1 MANHSY
7 NFTDS
12 NATSVRN
19 GTKTRTRRGMSPQP
33 IHGSKFGIVL
43 PIELSDVSE
52 KLNAASAK
60 GYKSLYF
67 DGPLKGMVGPKRPVQ
82 QGDIIMVRE
91 RHRIAGWDTNGNWTI
106 EFPDGDRIAV
116 QGGLYLNDDEQST
129 KEWEQIHRM
138 QNWCEKKGIPLRM
151 IDGHKVYDLA
161 DRHLPWRQPQFHPHK
176 AVRTF
181 LEVKDCQPTRLGDM
195 TEQQAIAEG
204 VAQVELNGVIGWMN
218 YRHSNAICASPIDS
232 FRSLWTSIHG
242 EYEPDQFVWDIEFA
256 RVEKPVTI

>member
-1 MANHSY
+1 MATHSY

-12 NATSVRN
+12 DATSVRN

-33 IHGSKFGIVL
+33 IRCEQLGIVL
-43 PIELSDVSE
+43 PMGLSELTE
-52 KLNAASAK
+52 KMKEAIAK
-60 GYKSLYF
+60 GYKSLYL

-82 QGDIIMVRE
+82 KGDIILVRE
-91 RHRIAGWDTNGNWTI
+91 RHRIAAWDTNGNWTT
-106 EFPDGDRIAV
+106 EFPDGDRIVV
-116 QGGLYLNDDEQST
+116 QGGLYLKDDDQST

-151 IDGHKVYDLA
+151 IDGHKVYDFA
-161 DRHLPWRQPQFHPHK
+161 ERHLPWRQPQFHPHK

-204 VAQVELNGVIGWMN
+204 VAPVEFFGTKGWKN
-218 YRHSNAICASPIDS
+218 YMDYTTICTSPVDS
-232 FRSLWTSIHG
+232 FRSLWFSIHG

-256 RVEKPVTI
+256 RVDKPVTI